1 MNKIEQDI
9 LLCLKQDKKITQ
21 RDLSK
26 KVGCSVGMINK
37 SINNLYRDNW
47 LNELG
52 QLTNKATLEINKN
65 KPQNAII
72 LAAGKGLRMVPINKD
87 ISKGFLKIKGTTIIE
102 NIIEKLTLVGIKQ
115 IVIVVGYRKEEYEYL
130 IDKYNVKLIVNP
142 HYNEKNNFY
151 SFYLARKY
159 LCNSYIIPCDV
170 WYDFNI
176 FQNNELYSSYYFSDE
191 MSISNYLIHKNFKLS
206 ISKQSVESNRPL
218 SIGYLNYND
227 SKLLLNKLESV
238 DEVMFLKKHYYW
250 EDFVIENLDNV
261 FAKKMK
267 NQFMEI
273 NTFEDLRN
281 ADDHSESLYTDVI
294 KIIVNTLKVNVWN
307 IKNITLSKKGM
318 TNNSFLFEI
327 GNEKYIMR
335 IPGEGT
341 DRLINRFEEG
351 QVYEQIKNYKI
362 SDEVIYFNNTNGYKL
377 TKFIKQSRNCD
388 PNNEDDLILCMDTLR
403 NFHNLNLKVNHIFDL
418 YDKISFYEELMGM
431 KSLYSD
437 YAETKKNIL
446 SLKTYINKIEKKWTL
461 THIDAVPDN
470 FLIYE
475 QDGYLKVR
483 LIDWEYASMQ
493 DGHVDIA
500 MFCIYAMYDKTQVD
514 RLIDIYF
521 KNKCKKEIRFKI
533 YCYIAI
539 CGLLWSNWCEY
550 KYHLGVE
557 FGEYSLAQ
565 YRYAKEY
572 YKIAMNY
579 MEEHKICIK

>member
-9 LLCLKQDKKITQ
+9 LLCLKQDEKITQ

-26 KVGCSVGMINK
+26 KIGCSVGMVNK
-37 SINNLYRDNW
+37 SINNLYKDQW

-52 QLTNKATLEINKN
+52 QLTNKALLEINKN
-65 KPQNAII
+65 KPQSAII

-102 NIIEKLTLVGIKQ
+102 NIIEKLIVVGIRQ
-115 IVIVVGYRKEEYEYL
+115 IVIVVGYKKEEYECL

-142 HYNEKNNFY
+142 HYNEKSNFY

-191 MSISNYLIHKNFKLS
+191 MSISNYLIQKNFKLS
-206 ISKQSVESNRPL
+206 ISKREIESNKPL

-227 SKLLLNKLESV
+227 SKLLSNKLESV
-238 DEVMFLKKHYYW
+238 DEVMFLKKYYYW
-250 EDFVIENLDNV
+250 EDFVIENLDNI

-294 KIIVNTLKVNVWN
+294 KIIVNTLKVSIWD

-351 QVYEQIKNYKI
+351 QVYEQIKNYEL
-362 SDEVIYFNNTNGYKL
+362 SDEVIYFNDIDGYKL
-377 TKFIKQSRNCD
+377 TKFIKKSRNCN
-388 PNNEDDLILCMDTLR
+388 PSSEDDLILCMDTLR
-403 NFHNLNLKVNHIFDL
+403 SFHNLDLKVNHVFDL
-418 YDKISFYEELMGM
+418 YDKISFYEELRGM
-431 KSLYSD
+431 KSLYID
-437 YAETKKNIL
+437 YDETKKNVL

-470 FLIYE
+470 FLICD
-475 QDGYLKVR
+475 QDGDLQVR
-483 LIDWEYASMQ
+483 LIDWEYSSMQ

-500 MFCIYAMYDKTQVD
+500 MFCIYALYDRVQVD
-514 RLIDIYF
+514 HLIDIYF
-521 KNKCKKEIRFKI
+521 ENNCSKEIRFKI
-533 YCYIAI
+533 YCYIAT

-550 KYHLGVE
+550 KYHLGIE

-579 MEEHKICIK
+579 MEENKICIK